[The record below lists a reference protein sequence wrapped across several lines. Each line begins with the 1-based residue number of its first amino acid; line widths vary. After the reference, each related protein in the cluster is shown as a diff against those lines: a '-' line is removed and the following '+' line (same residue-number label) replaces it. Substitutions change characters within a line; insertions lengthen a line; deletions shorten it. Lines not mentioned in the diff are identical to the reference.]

1 MTTDS
6 QLLFSTSDTRCLRQ
20 GAALVLSFTQPR
32 PTISA
37 DVLGALERAVNEAER
52 SFATLVVSASGEHF
66 AWGANLDAEFAAA
79 INGHP
84 EVLDAALVNYQRVM
98 LRLRHASVPTIASIR
113 GVAISGGCELL
124 MHCTAV
130 VVHAESRIG
139 LLEPLVG
146 IVPGG
151 GGLKEFALRAS
162 RSPDPEQQII
172 KAFESLI
179 TLTWVSPQQAQQ
191 IGYLTQCDQ
200 ITAADPLPSAIEL
213 GLNLHAAG
221 HKSYELNP
229 AIRPVGAKTLQVL
242 RASQRALLQDG
253 KITAHQ
259 FDVNMRMALV
269 LCGGDSGE
277 SMRNEEQLFAFERQH
292 LIALLLTSQTQ
303 ERIEHMRRTG
313 RPSMN

>member
-6 QLLFSTSDTRCLRQ
+6 ETLFSTSDTRCFGQ
-20 GAALVLSFTQPR
+20 GAALVLSLTQPR
-32 PTISA
+32 PTITA
-37 DVLGALERAVNEAER
+37 DVLGALERAVSEAER
-52 SFATLVVSASGEHF
+52 SFATLVVSSSGEHF
-66 AWGANLDAEFAAA
+66 AWGANLNVEFEAA
-79 INGHP
+79 IGGHA

-98 LRLRHASVPTIASIR
+98 LRLRHAAVPTVAAIR

-130 VVHAESRIG
+130 VAHAESRIG

-162 RSPDPEQQII
+162 RSPDPEKQII
-172 KAFESLI
+172 KAFEALI

-191 IGYLTQCDQ
+191 IGYLMQRDQ

-213 GLNLHAAG
+213 GMKLHAAG
-221 HKSYELNP
+221 HKSFELNP
-229 AIRPVGAKTLQVL
+229 AIRLVGAKTLQVL
-242 RASQRALLQDG
+242 RASQMALLQDG

-269 LCGGDSGE
+269 LCGGDVGE
-277 SMRNEEQLFAFERQH
+277 SMQSEEQLFALERQH